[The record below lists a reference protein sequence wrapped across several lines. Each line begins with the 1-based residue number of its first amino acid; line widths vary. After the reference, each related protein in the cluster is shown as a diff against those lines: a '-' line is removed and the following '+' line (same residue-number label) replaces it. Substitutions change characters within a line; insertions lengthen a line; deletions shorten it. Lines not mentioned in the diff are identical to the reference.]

1 MNNNN
6 FAQKNTNASLMVFE
20 NEEFGKI
27 RVAGTSEDPLFCL
40 TDICRVLGLHTGMTK
55 QRLDQRGVSLI
66 DTPTLNQHGA
76 EVIQQLIYINEKNLY
91 KIIMRSNK
99 PQAEQFQD
107 WVCGEVLPSIRKHG
121 AYMTDEV
128 AKKVIES
135 PDFLIQLAMEIK
147 EEKMKRELA
156 EKNLAIAETKIEE
169 QVEVIKHKSDVIE
182 GLTDEIPTAELRQR
196 IVQIVSNA
204 SPKSIPN
211 RYNLLY
217 EEFEKKYHVNLKKR
231 IWNAEERG
239 GEYKNRLDY
248 IDKVFKDKGVK
259 DLYDIACVLFEASA
273 ERFLK
278 KRWNVK
284 SVTF

>member
-6 FAQKNTNASLMVFE
+6 FAQKNTNALLMVFE
-20 NEEFGKI
+20 NEKFGKI

-217 EEFEKKYHVNLKKR
+217 EEFEKKYHVSLNKR
-231 IWNAEERG
+231 IWNAEERVWCIRTG
-239 GEYKNRLDY
+239 L
-248 IDKVFKDKGVK
+248 I
-259 DLYDIACVLFEASA
+259 I
-273 ERFLK
+273 
-278 KRWNVK
+278 
-284 SVTF
+284 